1 MSYRRRYVRPNAS
14 LGDLASTLSTA
25 ADVAGD
31 PYLTE
36 VVCRVAQLKAID
48 HGEAVPVCAK
58 IPPGAAGG
66 VGLRNAIPVLRG
78 YVYAQ
83 QHRWAY
89 AAAVAALI
97 GLPMLIGYRLGQ
109 ANRGAP

>member
-1 MSYRRRYVRPNAS
+1 M
-14 LGDLASTLSTA
+14 GDLASTLATA
-25 ADVAGD
+25 ADVASD

-36 VVCRVAQLKAID
+36 VVCHVAQLKAID
-48 HGEAVPVCAK
+48 HGEPVPVCART
-58 IPPGAAGG
+58 PGGAAGG

-83 QHRWAY
+83 QHRWVY
-89 AAAVAALI
+89 AVAVAAVI

-109 ANRGAP
+109 TSRGHS